1 MALISGTNFSNV
13 RVELD
18 GKQFERC
25 TFDHCAIVYKASSPY
40 KLNGC
45 TFDDCSFHF
54 EGAAALTIRFMTDLY
69 PVAPQLFES
78 TFDKIRLRV

>member
-1 MALISGTNFSNV
+1 MAHISGSTFSSV

-25 TFDHCAIVYKASSPY
+25 TFDRCAIVYKASSSY
-40 KLNGC
+40 SLNGC
-45 TFDDCSFHF
+45 TFNECSFHF
-54 EGAAALTIRFMTDLY
+54 EGAAALTLRFMTDLY
-69 PVAPQLFES
+69 PVAPQMIEG